1 MLGVYVSLLI
11 SYHPVVRQLIM
22 WKQAHAHVAT
32 LHYLSTSSANPPS
45 LPALALALKHFCRAV
60 ELNDAY
66 LRGYYG
72 LKLVS
77 SKLLTALSDAP
88 STTVKRGNAQDD
100 DEIPVPKVASVKK
113 LEEIA
118 TKKLGEIVR
127 EASAG
132 KTGYDEA
139 EVIAARE
146 LLDRD
151 GKIER

>member
-1 MLGVYVSLLI
+1 
-11 SYHPVVRQLIM
+11 
-22 WKQAHAHVAT
+22 
-32 LHYLSTSSANPPS
+32 
-45 LPALALALKHFCRAV
+45 
-60 ELNDAY
+60 
-66 LRGYYG
+66 
-72 LKLVS
+72 VS

-127 EASAG
+127 KASAG

>member
-1 MLGVYVSLLI
+1 MT
-11 SYHPVVRQLIM
+11 
-22 WKQAHAHVAT
+22 QAHAHTAT
-32 LHYLSTSSANPPS
+32 LHYLSTSSANPPH

-77 SKLLTALSDAP
+77 SKLLTVLNDSTAT
-88 STTVKRGNAQDD
+88 TTVKRGNAQDD
-100 DEIPVPKVASVKK
+100 DEIPIPKIASVKK

-127 EASAG
+127 NAKAG